1 MHAQLVALTRALG
14 GLPTAPSPSGGGG
27 SGGGSGGDKPDR
39 TAAYREAVW
48 RAAERGAG
56 DRSAA
61 VRAAAATA
69 LVGVVA
75 AHGGGLGASGVPVEG
90 IVEACKRVRAH
101 PLPAADWE

>member
-1 MHAQLVALTRALG
+1 VRAQLVALTRALG
-14 GLPTAPSPSGGGG
+14 GLPTAPSPSG
-27 SGGGSGGDKPDR
+27 GGGSGGDKPDR

-90 IVEACKRVRAH
+90 IVEACKRVRTH